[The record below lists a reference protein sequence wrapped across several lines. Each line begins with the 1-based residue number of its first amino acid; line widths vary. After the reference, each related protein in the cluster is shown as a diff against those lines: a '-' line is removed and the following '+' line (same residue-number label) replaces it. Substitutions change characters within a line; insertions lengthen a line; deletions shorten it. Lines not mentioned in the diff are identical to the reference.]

1 MITEFKAVNQSEIE
15 FSLTITMP
23 LQEWR
28 RLKDQMD
35 SIPASAFPSWRIVL
49 AIRNMVA
56 KANEHWVKKDE

>member
-1 MITEFKAVNQSEIE
+1 MKTEFKAVNQAEIE

-23 LQEWR
+23 LAEWR

-35 SIPASAFPSWRIVL
+35 HIPASEFPAWRIVS

-56 KANEHWVKKDE
+56 EANAHWEAEDE

>member
-35 SIPASAFPSWRIVL
+35 HIPASEFPAWRIVS
-49 AIRNMVA
+49 AIREMVA
-56 KANEHWVKKDE
+56 KANTHWSETDE